1 MVSKRLHILFL
12 FLTAGSLMAQDQAVH
27 PEDSLDVMT
36 QLWHAL
42 PSAEVSSVG
51 LAGGALDESEIPG
64 SMQRL
69 SSKMLRQMSYS
80 NPIQTLHALAGVD
93 LVSEDGFGLRPN
105 VGMRGSGTERSSRI
119 TLMEDGVLMAPA
131 P

>member
-80 NPIQTLHALAGVD
+80 IPSKPCTPWQ
-93 LVSEDGFGLRPN
+93 
-105 VGMRGSGTERSSRI
+105 GSIWSQRMLSLI
-119 TLMEDGVLMAPA
+119 HI
-131 P
+131 